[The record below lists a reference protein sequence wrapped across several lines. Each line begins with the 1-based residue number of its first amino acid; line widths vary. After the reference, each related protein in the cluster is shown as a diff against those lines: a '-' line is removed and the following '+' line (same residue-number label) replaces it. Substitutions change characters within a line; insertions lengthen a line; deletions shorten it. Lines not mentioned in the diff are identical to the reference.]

1 MLRSDPISSTAKS
14 DETVLRQLL
23 FVTEVNVAGA
33 LKIGF
38 VLAAACTIVLSLQSR
53 ASRRR

>member
-1 MLRSDPISSTAKS
+1 
-14 DETVLRQLL
+14 VLRQLL